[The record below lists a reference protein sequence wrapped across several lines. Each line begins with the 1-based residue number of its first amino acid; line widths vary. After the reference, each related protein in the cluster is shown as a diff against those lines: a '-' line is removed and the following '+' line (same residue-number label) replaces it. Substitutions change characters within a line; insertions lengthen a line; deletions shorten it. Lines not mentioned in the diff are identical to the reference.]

1 MSKRRKQGE
10 GTLRKRADG
19 RWEARVVIGYDEKGN
34 PITKNVTA
42 MEKGECLEK
51 LEQLKEKCGVQLT
64 GKVKAEMAFG
74 DWLDFWYQQ
83 YAKQT
88 LRPTT
93 QSGYENMIYNHIITD
108 IGKIP
113 LNKLKQNDLQ
123 QFYTRLKNGGRKV
136 RTELYGEGLSDRMV
150 RGCHAMCRK
159 ALEKA
164 VADGIIRINPAIG
177 CKLPPK
183 KAKEMQVLT
192 REEMQRFMAQAK
204 ADGYF
209 ELFLLELCT
218 GMRRGEIVAL
228 QWDDLN
234 MQTGE
239 LHICRQ
245 ATTVHGNIHICAPK
259 TKSSIRTVILPP
271 DIVKILAEY
280 KKRINSRWMF
290 PSPVKED
297 APYHPSAIRKV
308 LDRTLERA
316 ECKHVRFHDLR
327 HTFATTALANG
338 MDVKTLSAI
347 IGHISS
353 ETTLNIYTHITD
365 NMQRSAANKIEQGF
379 GRNEGSISENK
390 QTPDQ
395 TVKKPQ
401 TAKFEPKQPKI
412 RRPGTGCI
420 TQINDH
426 LFEGRYSP
434 TNAYGKRT
442 PKNVYAKTREECE
455 EKLAELITQMNAE
468 IAAEKERLKTERSA

>member
-1 MSKRRKQGE
+1 MSKKRKQGE

-19 RWEARVVIGYDEKGN
+19 RWEARLVIGYNEKGN
-34 PITKNVTA
+34 PITKSVTA
-42 MEKGECLEK
+42 MEKDKCLEK

-64 GKVKAEMAFG
+64 GKVKSEMAFG
-74 DWLDFWYQQ
+74 DWMDFWYQQ

-113 LNKLKQNDLQ
+113 LNKLTQNDLQ
-123 QFYTRLKNGGRKV
+123 QFYARLKVSGRKAH
-136 RTELYGEGLSDRMV
+136 TELYGNGLSDRV
-150 RGCHAMCRK
+150 FRGCHAMCRK

-164 VADGIIRINPAIG
+164 VADGLIRVNPAIG

-192 REEMQRFMAQAK
+192 KEEMQRFLIQAK

-218 GMRRGEIVAL
+218 GMRRGEIAGL
-228 QWDDLN
+228 QWEDLN
-234 MQTGE
+234 VQTGE

-245 ATTVHGNIHICAPK
+245 VTTVKGAIHISAPK

-271 DIVKILAEY
+271 DIVTILVEY
-280 KKRINSRWMF
+280 KKKVNSRWMF
-290 PSPVKED
+290 PSPKKED
-297 APYHPSAIRKV
+297 TPRHPSAILKI

-316 ECKHVRFHDLR
+316 ECKHIRFHDLR

-338 MDVKTLSAI
+338 MDIKTLSTI
-347 IGHISS
+347 IGHISA

-365 NMQRSAANKIEQGF
+365 NMQRSAADKIEQGL
-379 GRNEGSISENK
+379 GRNEGSISEDSK
-390 QTPDQ
+390 SPDQ
-395 TVKKPQ
+395 TLKTQ
-401 TAKFEPKQPKI
+401 QRAKFEPKQPKI

-420 TQINDH
+420 FQISEKKW
-426 LFEGRYSP
+426 EGSYSP
-434 TNAYGKRT
+434 KLPNGKRKKFCIYT
-442 PKNVYAKTREECE
+442 DTREECE
-455 EKLAELITQMNAE
+455 EKLAIMIAEKNAE
-468 IAAEKERLKTERSA
+468 IAAEKERIKSGQTV